1 MKNILAYYYSIHP
14 SEISHKDDKYFF
26 EYFDNEYVFEPFR
39 RPMSDVE
46 CLYNINKEML
56 KRNLLVHEIILNNE
70 NKVLTYVNNE
80 PYVLIQIN
88 VNKNARITLPEICH
102 INNSSIN
109 IDCEKIL
116 DRFDWVNLWETKND
130 YFESQI
136 SEIGVKYP
144 NLSNYANYY
153 IGLAENAITY
163 VRNIFNF
170 NDNAYKSICHKRIN
184 NNGNLFE
191 LYHPM
196 NFVCDYRVRDA
207 AEYIKSTFFNEDNA
221 YELVEEYLKNNLL
234 SYKEALLFYGRLLY
248 PSYFFDIYDDIVNNN
263 LEENLIEKIINKSDE
278 YEIFLF
284 NVYYLLS
291 KIFNQYIPAVDWI
304 IKRSY
309 F

>member
-1 MKNILAYYYSIHP
+1 
-14 SEISHKDDKYFF
+14 
-26 EYFDNEYVFEPFR
+26 
-39 RPMSDVE
+39 
-46 CLYNINKEML
+46 
-56 KRNLLVHEIILNNE
+56 
-70 NKVLTYVNNE
+70 
-80 PYVLIQIN
+80 
-88 VNKNARITLPEICH
+88 
-102 INNSSIN
+102 
-109 IDCEKIL
+109 
-116 DRFDWVNLWETKND
+116 
-130 YFESQI
+130 
-136 SEIGVKYP
+136 
-144 NLSNYANYY
+144 
-153 IGLAENAITY
+153 
-163 VRNIFNF
+163 
-170 NDNAYKSICHKRIN
+170 
-184 NNGNLFE
+184 
-191 LYHPM
+191 M

-278 YEIFLF
+278 YEIFLL